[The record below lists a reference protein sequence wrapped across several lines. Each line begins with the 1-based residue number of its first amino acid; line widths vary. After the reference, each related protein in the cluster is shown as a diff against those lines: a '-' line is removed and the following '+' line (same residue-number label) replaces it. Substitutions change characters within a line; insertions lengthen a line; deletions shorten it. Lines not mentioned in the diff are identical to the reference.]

1 MNLERLIV
9 FYNSFAPDSVA
20 RFPEFYSADAYFKDP
35 FNEVHGVEAV
45 AAIFAHMFRQVEA
58 PRFVVSECIADT
70 RGAMLLWEFHF
81 RARLSGR
88 NREQLIRGVSHL
100 RFAPD
105 GKINYHRDYWDAAE
119 ELYMKLPLLG
129 GFVHAP
135 TAAVVHQFCRIACR
149 GEVERVAGYEQPV
162 FAWR

>member
-1 MNLERLIV
+1 MAHTSSVEQLIA
-9 FYNSFAPDSVA
+9 FYQTLTPRGITRFA
-20 RFPEFYSADAYFKDP
+20 EFYSDDAYFKDP

-45 AAIFAHMFRQVEA
+45 AAIFVHMFRQVEA

-129 GFVHAP
+129 GLLRYLRSAF
-135 TAAVVHQFCRIACR
+135 ACR
-149 GEVERVAGYEQPV
+149 PGRV
-162 FAWR
+162 

>member
-1 MNLERLIV
+1 MCRKAPASGCFFCARSVSACTPALRLLKNLTPV
-9 FYNSFAPDSVA
+9 
-20 RFPEFYSADAYFKDP
+20 
-35 FNEVHGVEAV
+35 G
-45 AAIFAHMFRQVEA
+45 
-58 PRFVVSECIADT
+58 IADT

-129 GFVHAP
+129 GLLRYLRSAF
-135 TAAVVHQFCRIACR
+135 ACR
-149 GEVERVAGYEQPV
+149 PARV
-162 FAWR
+162 